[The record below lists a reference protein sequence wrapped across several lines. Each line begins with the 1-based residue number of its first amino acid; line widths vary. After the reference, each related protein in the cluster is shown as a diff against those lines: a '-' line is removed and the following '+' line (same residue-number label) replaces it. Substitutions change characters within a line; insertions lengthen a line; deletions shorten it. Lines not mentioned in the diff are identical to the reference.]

1 MFFFPPNIHD
11 LNFIVNSKGMY
22 LRICIKLQRF
32 IWPNLGL
39 LLLPFLCHLKVK
51 TFFSLSYQKQAQD
64 LKSFYKFNLK
74 INISLFSRSSKNTHD
89 GVSLETKCVKQVLKK
104 IRKSALDWA
113 IGMSHSISK
122 AYTFPINN
130 HLTLSCL
137 FPIKN
142 NIQPL

>member
-1 MFFFPPNIHD
+1 MIFFFPPNSHD
-11 LNFIVNSKGMY
+11 LNFIIQISSKGMY
-22 LRICIKLQRF
+22 PQICIKLQRF

-39 LLLPFLCHLKVK
+39 FLLPFLCHLKVK

-64 LKSFYKFNLK
+64 LKSFYKLNLK
-74 INISLFSRSSKNTHD
+74 SIFLCSLGLQKNTQD
-89 GVSLETKCVKQVLKK
+89 SVSLESKCVKTSSEK
-104 IRKSALDWA
+104 IRKSALDCA

-137 FPIKN
+137 SPIKN
-142 NIQPL
+142 NI